1 MSHTFHCDHYCHT
14 INYML
19 HLLNF
24 SHTVSVVAVLVSQSL
39 WSGATVRVVIHV
51 IMYHKYQF
59 PGQSPSTRPVHSPCL
74 TCELSV
80 TKLLTHATLV
90 LVVHSNVTFQLLF
103 PSETITIDSLDE
115 GVEFSLQFGSER
127 GWIPITLTILRGIT
141 GRDDFI
147 LIGTEDT
154 EGNVLIRGYLPE
166 QNELIRGVNTRYS
179 VTVCD
184 FEDSV
189 DSVQFRWLETGR
201 ILTESPVRDAW
212 NLDNVLITYQDEDN
226 EYFVLFD
233 GSK

>member
-1 MSHTFHCDHYCHT
+1 MS
-14 INYML
+14 
-19 HLLNF
+19 
-24 SHTVSVVAVLVSQSL
+24 VA
-39 WSGATVRVVIHV
+39 
-51 IMYHKYQF
+51 
-59 PGQSPSTRPVHSPCL
+59 
-74 TCELSV
+74 ELP
-80 TKLLTHATLV
+80 THATLV

-103 PSETITIDSLDE
+103 PSETITIDTIDE

-127 GWIPITLTILRGIT
+127 GWIPITLAILSGRT

-179 VTVCD
+179 VTICD

-189 DSVQFRWLETGR
+189 DSVQFRWLETRR
-201 ILTESPVRDAW
+201 ILTQSPVRDAW
-212 NLDNVLITYQDEDN
+212 NLENVLITYQDEDN